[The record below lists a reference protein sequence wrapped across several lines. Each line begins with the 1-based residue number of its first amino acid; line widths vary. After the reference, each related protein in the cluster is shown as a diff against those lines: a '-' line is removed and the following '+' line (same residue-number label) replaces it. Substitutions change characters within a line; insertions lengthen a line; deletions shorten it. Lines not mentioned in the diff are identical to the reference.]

1 MVLNWAESATGP
13 RKVFEGRV
21 SETLG
26 DDFEGFFE
34 GGNELGGDGFV
45 DVETACS

>member
-1 MVLNWAESATGP
+1 MGGVSNGTEEG
-13 RKVFEGRV
+13 VGVEGRV